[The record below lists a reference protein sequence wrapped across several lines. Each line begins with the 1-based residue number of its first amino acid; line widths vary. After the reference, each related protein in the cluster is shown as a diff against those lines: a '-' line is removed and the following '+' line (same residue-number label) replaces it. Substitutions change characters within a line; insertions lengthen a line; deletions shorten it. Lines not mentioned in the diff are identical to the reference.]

1 MGFFHSFCK
10 GRSLLRSPIAF
21 AAYGLPPTVSTV
33 VAIVI
38 FAATLLLIMLRPK
51 RLNEALT
58 ALGGA
63 AAMLLAGIV
72 SPLQALKT
80 LFGDWNIFLFFLG
93 MMTLSA
99 LAERAGFFDWLA
111 ARAAVLAH
119 GSTRRLY
126 LNVFLLGALITA
138 FLSNDATALILTPVV
153 YTLVTR
159 LRVSALPFMFACT
172 FIADTASFLLPV
184 SNPINIIVLSSF
196 HLNLLDFLRLLLLPS
211 LLAISINSG
220 VFFWLFRR
228 QIAGQFEIKRLG
240 TPTTAIRHRAYFRYV
255 SIILGLVAIAYV
267 AVSLLQQPLSL
278 VAIGGAL
285 ALLFGALRW
294 KQVEWKGLGKE
305 ISWPIFGFIAGMF
318 IVVQGVE
325 SIGLTRHLGQ
335 FLTSLAGSHVLSA
348 TLVGTASAA
357 IGSNLINNLPM
368 ALVLVSTIG
377 ALSSAAPNVRLA
389 FIATAMFGCD
399 LGPNLTTVGSL
410 ATVLWLLL
418 LRRRGMEVSSLDYFK
433 LGIIVTPIMLMVGA
447 LAIWLSIRVF

>member
-1 MGFFHSFCK
+1 MK
-10 GRSLLRSPIAF
+10 PAF
-21 AAYGLPPTVSTV
+21 AAAAYGLPPIVNTVI
-33 VAIVI
+33 AIGI
-38 FAATLLLIMLRPK
+38 FVATLLLIMLRPK
-51 RLNEALT
+51 KLNEALT
-58 ALGGA
+58 ALVGA
-63 AAMLLAGIV
+63 ALMLLAGIV
-72 SPLQALKT
+72 SPLRALKT
-80 LFGDWNIFLFFLG
+80 LLGDWNIFLFFLG

-111 ARAAVLAH
+111 ARAAVLAN

-159 LRVSALPFMFACT
+159 LRVSAMPFMFACT

-184 SNPINIIVLSSF
+184 SNPINIIILSSF
-196 HLNLLDFLRLLLLPS
+196 RLGLLDFLRLLLLPS
-211 LLAISINSG
+211 ILAISINAG
-220 VFFWLFRR
+220 MFFWLFRR
-228 QIAGQFEIKRLG
+228 QIIGRFEIKRLG
-240 TPTTAIRHRAYFRYV
+240 TPTAAIRHRPYFRYV
-255 SIILGLVAIAYV
+255 CIVLGLVAIAYV
-267 AVSLLQQPLSL
+267 AVSLLQGPLSL

-285 ALLFGALRW
+285 ALLLGALRW

-318 IVVQGVE
+318 IVVQGIE
-325 SIGLTRHLGQ
+325 SIGLTQHIGQ
-335 FLTSLAGSHVLSA
+335 FLTSIAGSNALAA
-348 TLVGTASAA
+348 TFVGTAGAA
-357 IGSNLINNLPM
+357 VGSNLINNLPM

-377 ALSSAAPNVRLA
+377 ALSSVSPNVRLA

-433 LGIIVTPIMLMVGA
+433 LGIIVTPIMLIVGA
-447 LAIWLSIRVF
+447 FAIWLSVQVF